1 MFGFP
6 QQTLQLFIK
15 ILITLKKRSSLSFK
29 NVIRRMKNLA
39 FLNKRS
45 SFSSIVTAAVTN
57 IGNIEETL

>member
-29 NVIRRMKNLA
+29 NVICRMKNLA
-39 FLNKRS
+39 FLYKRS
-45 SFSSIVTAAVTN
+45 SFSSTVPAAVTN
-57 IGNIEETL
+57 IDNIEETL